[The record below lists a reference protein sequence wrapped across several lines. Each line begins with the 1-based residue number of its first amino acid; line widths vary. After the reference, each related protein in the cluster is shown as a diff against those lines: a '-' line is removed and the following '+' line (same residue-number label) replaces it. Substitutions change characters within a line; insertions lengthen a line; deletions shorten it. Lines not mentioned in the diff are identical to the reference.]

1 MGPIG
6 ASIVYII
13 MLLKAAG
20 LEQYETEAVATLFIF
35 EWFCD
40 RIRTAVNVGS
50 DLFIAKI
57 SDDVHKIAE
66 KKDKR
71 ILCGCFYK
79 NKSLKNDSC
88 APLIEHETKTKKKQT
103 QKDNETQSWLEVAS
117 IE

>member
-66 KKDKR
+66 KKNKR
-71 ILCGCFYK
+71 IVCSCFYRK
-79 NKSLKNDSC
+79 KAKKVMD
-88 APLIEHETKTKKKQT
+88 AHKDELIDVSMKGAE
-103 QKDNETQSWLEVAS
+103 DNVSW
-117 IE
+117 